1 MCAMRE
7 RDFSFINDALEID
20 LDNGQITVHVVND
33 TKEKS
38 NNDKFVPKIENLSN
52 NNLNHNE
59 LPSYSSLDF
68 IADEPPKYEVVT
80 GKKLSHGT
88 GIVPEALEHTE
99 RPSSFASFVSKR
111 KKILI
116 IASGLLLI
124 SLIIIIF
131 SLGIQHF
138 VST

>member
-1 MCAMRE
+1 MCAMLE

-20 LDNGQITVHVVND
+20 LDDGQITVHVVKD
-33 TKEKS
+33 TKEKP

-68 IADEPPKYEVVT
+68 VADEPPKYEVVT

-88 GIVPEALEHTE
+88 V
-99 RPSSFASFVSKR
+99 SSASFRALLVLHHCPDIESVS
-111 KKILI
+111 
-116 IASGLLLI
+116 
-124 SLIIIIF
+124 SLTL
-131 SLGIQHF
+131 SKLHHYLVF
-138 VST
+138 VVFVNGYCPGSFGAY